1 MINKLKSDWACGPHP
16 HFQED
21 GRQETISTRQVLLCV
36 QQGTRAEVYMGTHML
51 RCLSISFSYRNRC
64 VRRLDSLLV
73 SFLVLKRSSVGILR
87 LKYLPCIVL
96 IS

>member
-51 RCLSISFSYRNRC
+51 RCLSISFSYRNIHSLG
-64 VRRLDSLLV
+64 VGGGIWKIQRRRSQGRHG
-73 SFLVLKRSSVGILR
+73 VLT
-87 LKYLPCIVL
+87 
-96 IS
+96 